1 MTNVVKFPYIASRHV
16 HSRKPRIS
24 KNGTPEER
32 AAKAPVAE
40 KRPYLGNPLRSKIVA
55 VSGAATIAGLVNYQ
69 SHDLSRIGPIGE
81 PHLQEL
87 RSAAEEARYLAS
99 EFERAAEQLAPS
111 QRCGENHQS
120 AKAAEDG
127 PALVEFLQKL
137 RTYIVQEFARG
148 KEIDQI
154 FDDLEGS
161 YIIGARARQLN
172 SRRSDLQITL
182 DLCKSYP
189 GAPAFTR
196 SAPGSPQTPGNNG

>member
-1 MTNVVKFPYIASRHV
+1 MTNVVKFPYIASRRA

-40 KRPYLGNPLRSKIVA
+40 KRSYLGNPLRSKIVA
-55 VSGAATIAGLVNYQ
+55 VSRAATIAGLANYQ
-69 SHDLSRIGPIGE
+69 SHDISRIGPIGE

-99 EFERAAEQLAPS
+99 EFERAADHLAPS

-120 AKAAEDG
+120 AKAAEAG
-127 PALVEFLQKL
+127 PTLVEFLQNLKA
-137 RTYIVQEFARG
+137 YFVQEFARG
-148 KEIDQI
+148 KEVDQI

-161 YIIGARARQLN
+161 YRRAR
-172 SRRSDLQITL
+172 
-182 DLCKSYP
+182 
-189 GAPAFTR
+189 PANEF
-196 SAPGSPQTPGNNG
+196 PPE

>member
-1 MTNVVKFPYIASRHV
+1 MRLCGMLNSWWTGWSRSSRKSGGGHGGGSKRMVFRLADFKDWNAGLVLPNGARRHYRQDARRNGAAINVVKFPYIASRHV

-99 EFERAAEQLAPS
+99 EFERAAEQIAPS
-111 QRCGENHQS
+111 QRCGENHRS

-127 PALVEFLQKL
+127 PPLEFLQKL
-137 RTYIVQEFARG
+137 RTYV
-148 KEIDQI
+148 
-154 FDDLEGS
+154 
-161 YIIGARARQLN
+161 
-172 SRRSDLQITL
+172 
-182 DLCKSYP
+182 
-189 GAPAFTR
+189 
-196 SAPGSPQTPGNNG
+196 